1 LSVGEKKF
9 LSSKNALFEI
19 LEAAADADAF
29 LRREKKEHCRGVP
42 TEKEMRKYLYIS
54 FGGVKKRFHMPPA
67 QDTMRS

>member
-1 LSVGEKKF
+1 MSVGEKKF

-42 TEKEMRKYLYIS
+42 TKKEMRKYL
-54 FGGVKKRFHMPPA
+54 
-67 QDTMRS
+67 